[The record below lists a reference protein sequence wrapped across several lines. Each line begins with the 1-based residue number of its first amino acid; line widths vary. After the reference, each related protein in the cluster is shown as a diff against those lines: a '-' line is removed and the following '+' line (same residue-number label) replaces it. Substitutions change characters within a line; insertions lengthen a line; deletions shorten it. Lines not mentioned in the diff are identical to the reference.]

1 MLAPVLIDNLAT
13 TEPVT
18 GNTPETRPENRAFYP
33 ALDGLRAVAFL
44 MVFLQ
49 HYYAMPWG
57 WTGVNIFFVLSGFLI
72 TGILFDSRDD
82 PHRARNFYVRRTLR
96 IFPLYYAIV
105 FALLLAEPIMHW
117 QWSRAWIAWPLYL
130 GNLLRAWSPRAGMA
144 GSTLQIAA
152 NGWLESP
159 RFPQLGLSLG
169 HFWSL
174 CVEEQFYLIWPWVV
188 FWIRSRR
195 TLLWVCGS
203 VVLADVVL
211 RFVGQSFLPAWM
223 IHQDVLHSLCVR
235 FSTAGRLGR
244 AHVARAVQRSTGV
257 GRSYPP
263 LRRRRS
269 RSHLFCACPVLHASR
284 PLAKLPL
291 PNLDFDDRYPIR
303 QSAVHKPVALHPLS
317 TRDSLPAVFAGAPA
331 VAWPSIVRRL
341 CLSRYLPHGAHVLDE
356 CSFGQLGP
364 SVWWRLRTI
373 ATLSNPDLSTLCLC
387 AYAGAGVAELPVS
400 GKPLSEPQGKVD
412 HPDLDVTPLNA
423 ASYGRMSERGTSW
436 PIASICSRPLGAV
449 GVRVATRCNGPLM
462 HLISSSAI
470 ALRSRLLSVPCS
482 YTIASLTAAAQP
494 LRTKRVQEVN
504 R

>member
-223 IHQDVLHSLCVR
+223 IHQDVLHSFTPFAFGSLLLGGWVGLMWR
-235 FSTAGRLGR
+235 GPYRDRLVWAGR
-244 AHVARAVQRSTGV
+244 
-257 GRSYPP
+257 
-263 LRRRRS
+263 
-269 RSHLFCACPVLHASR
+269 
-284 PLAKLPL
+284 
-291 PNLDFDDRYPIR
+291 I
-303 QSAVHKPVALHPLS
+303 
-317 TRDSLPAVFAGAPA
+317 
-331 VAWPSIVRRL
+331 
-341 CLSRYLPHGAHVLDE
+341 
-356 CSFGQLGP
+356 
-364 SVWWRLRTI
+364 
-373 ATLSNPDLSTLCLC
+373 
-387 AYAGAGVAELPVS
+387 
-400 GKPLSEPQGKVD
+400 
-412 HPDLDVTPLNA
+412 
-423 ASYGRMSERGTSW
+423 
-436 PIASICSRPLGAV
+436 
-449 GVRVATRCNGPLM
+449 
-462 HLISSSAI
+462 
-470 ALRSRLLSVPCS
+470 LLSVGAVVALIYFVHVRYYMHPGRWPNYPYPTWILTIGIPFANLLSISLLLCILYPRGILYRLFSLAPLRWLGRLS
-482 YTIASLTAAAQP
+482 YGAYVFHDIFHTVLMYSMNVLSANLALRYGGGFVRLQHYQTQIYPLFVFALTLVLASLSFRYLESPFLNLKEKWTI
-494 LRTKRVQEVN
+494 RTSTSHR
-504 R
+504 